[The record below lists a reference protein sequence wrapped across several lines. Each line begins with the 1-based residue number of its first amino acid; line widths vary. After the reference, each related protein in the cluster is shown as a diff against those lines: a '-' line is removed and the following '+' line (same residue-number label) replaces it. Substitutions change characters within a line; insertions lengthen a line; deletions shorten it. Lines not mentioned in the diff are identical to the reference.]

1 MAILVSINNRMNQ
14 PYSIDDI
21 LIIGDSFAAGRN
33 LSTDWPLALVRK
45 LTNDDTIVTAR
56 GKGFAGASWWSTRTC
71 LLHEL
76 TCKKPKVLILTHTHL
91 SRLASD
97 YDFPLTVNPYQS
109 QITEYFHN
117 QFPYDKSKKKHY
129 TGDVVTAAKMY
140 YEHLFPSFF
149 VKWAHKMWFT
159 ELDEILSE
167 HDIEIV
173 IHLHAFDTDWDKGR
187 LYQFKTGITSKEIL
201 SHLFIYRDL
210 DDVKDNLRNHFT
222 EADNIAI
229 ATALY
234 NTITEYTS
242 DKNGKVID
250 LKLIER

>member
-1 MAILVSINNRMNQ
+1 MNS

-21 LIIGDSFAAGRN
+21 LIIGDSFAAGRD
-33 LSTDWPLALVRK
+33 LSTDWPLALVRR
-45 LTNDDTIVTAR
+45 LTNDDTIVTPR

-76 TCKKPKVLILTHTHL
+76 TCKTPRVLILTHTHL

-97 YDFPLTVNPYQS
+97 YDFPLTVNTYPS
-109 QITEYFHN
+109 QIKEYNHN
-117 QFPYDKSKKKHY
+117 QFPNDMSKKRHF
-129 TGDVVTAAKMY
+129 TNDVVTAAKMY
-140 YEHLFPSFF
+140 YEHLFPAFF

-159 ELDEILSE
+159 ELDEILSK

-173 IHLHAFDTDWDKGR
+173 IHLHAFDTDWDKDG
-187 LYQFKTGITSKEIL
+187 LYIFKNGITSKEIL

-222 EADNIAI
+222 EVDNLAI
-229 ATALY
+229 ANALY
-234 NTITEYTS
+234 TVITDYTP
-242 DKNGKVID
+242 DKNGKAIN

>member
-1 MAILVSINNRMNQ
+1 MNQ
-14 PYSIDDI
+14 TYTRDDI

-33 LSTDWPLALVRK
+33 LSTDWPLFLVRK
-45 LTNDDTIVTAR
+45 LTNDNTIGTAR

-76 TCKKPKVLILTHTHL
+76 SCNKPKVLILTHTHL

-109 QITEYFHN
+109 QITEYYHN
-117 QFPYDKSKKKHY
+117 QFPYDKGKKKHY
-129 TGDVVTAAKMY
+129 TEDVVTAAKMY

-159 ELDEILSE
+159 ELDEILTE
-167 HDIEIV
+167 HNIETV
-173 IHLHAFDTDWDKGR
+173 IHLHAFDTDWDKDG
-187 LYQFKTGITSKEIL
+187 LYKFNNGITSKEIL

-210 DDVKDNLRNHFT
+210 DDFKDNLRNHFNET
-222 EADNIAI
+222 DNIAI
-229 ATALY
+229 ATALHKI
-234 NTITEYTS
+234 ITEYTP

>member
-1 MAILVSINNRMNQ
+1 MNQ

-71 LLHEL
+71 VLHEL

-159 ELDEILSE
+159 ELDEILSKQG
-167 HDIEIV
+167 IEIV
-173 IHLHAFDTDWDKGR
+173 IHLHSFDTDWDENA
-187 LYQFKTGITSKEIL
+187 LYKFKNGITSKEIL

-210 DDVKDNLRNHFT
+210 DDEKDNLRNHFT
-222 EADNIAI
+222 EVDNLSIAN
-229 ATALY
+229 ALFKMV
-234 NTITEYTS
+234 TDYTT
-242 DKNGKVID
+242 DKNGKVINM
-250 LKLIER
+250 KLIER